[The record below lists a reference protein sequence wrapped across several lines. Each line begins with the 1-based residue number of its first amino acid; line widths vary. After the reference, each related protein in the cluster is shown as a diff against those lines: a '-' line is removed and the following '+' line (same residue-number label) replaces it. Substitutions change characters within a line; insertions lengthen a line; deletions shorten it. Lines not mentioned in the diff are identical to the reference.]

1 LKETGYEIYRNLG
14 LQNLRLLVG
23 WQPDTGKLGPNLIDY
38 LNNELNTEQYAEI
51 EPEGFAYLG
60 GVHIENN
67 VVQFPETIFKVSEKN
82 KLLILKSNLPRY
94 EHHTFL
100 NLILDVAERAGEIT
114 EIYTFGGIASL
125 ISHTYTRSI
134 STVANQ
140 LRFKEQL
147 TSYGLETDMNYESAP
162 EQRPSISSF
171 LSWNAKRRNISAVNL
186 WILIPFYLATLA
198 DPQAIK
204 RTLSFLNQRFNLDLD
219 FTNIDKE
226 INNQEMKLT
235 ILREQKPVI
244 NRYLSMLERGIMLND
259 DESNELS
266 EEIVN
271 YLTMN

>member
-1 LKETGYEIYRNLG
+1 MKETRYKIYRDLG

-23 WQPDTGKLGPNLIDY
+23 WQPDTGKLGPSLIDY

-60 GVHIENN
+60 GVQIENN
-67 VVQFPETIFKVSEKN
+67 VVQFPETVFKVSEKY

-100 NLILDVAERAGEIT
+100 NLILDIAEQAGEIT

-125 ISHTYTRSI
+125 IPHTYIRSI

-162 EQRPSISSF
+162 GQRPSISSF
-171 LSWNAKRRNISAVNL
+171 FSWNAKRRNISAVNL

-204 RTLSFLNQRFNLDLD
+204 RTLSFLNQRFDLDLD
-219 FTNIDKE
+219 ITNINKE
-226 INNQEMKLT
+226 INNQEAKLT
-235 ILREQKPVI
+235 ILREQKPII